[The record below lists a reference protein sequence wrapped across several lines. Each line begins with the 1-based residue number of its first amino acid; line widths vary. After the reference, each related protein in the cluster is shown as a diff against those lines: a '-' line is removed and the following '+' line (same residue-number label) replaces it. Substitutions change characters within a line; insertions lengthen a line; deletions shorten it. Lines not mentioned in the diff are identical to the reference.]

1 MTVRRTTLVAVAS
14 VAVGIT
20 LFAAPLTA
28 SAATTADRG
37 NGNSSHESGD
47 SNQGESHDH
56 EQSDRQA
63 GFSIGLWG
71 DQPYSDAGLAALPK
85 VIASINAQPLAFT
98 IFDGDIKSGSSP
110 CVDAQYDQAASTFA
124 QISWPSVYTP
134 GDNEWT
140 DCDRKKAGYWDPN
153 ERLAKIRTMFF
164 ATERSLGATTIEL
177 ERQNAQFPE
186 NARWSKGGVT
196 FITINTP
203 GTDNNYPQVDGSGAP
218 IDADGAKTADS
229 GKPQNGDLAEY
240 TARNAANLAWLE
252 AGFRDA
258 QRRGSKGIMIVQ
270 QADMWAT
277 NGDVITHYAD
287 EKAKLA
293 QLVAS
298 TKRPVVLVNGDS
310 HGYLLDNPLL
320 DGNGAQLPNFQRLIT
335 DGETAFG
342 WTKVDINA
350 NNKQVFTF
358 TRQVVAP

>member
-1 MTVRRTTLVAVAS
+1 MTPRRTTLVAVATM
-14 VAVGIT
+14 AVGIT
-20 LFAAPLTA
+20 LLAAPLSA
-28 SAATTADRG
+28 SATTAADRG
-37 NGNSSHESGD
+37 NGNESESSKSH
-47 SNQGESHDH
+47 GESQNH
-56 EQSDRQA
+56 EQSDRQT

-71 DQPYSDAGLAALPK
+71 DQPYGDAGLAALPK

-98 IFDGDIKSGSSP
+98 VFDGDIKSGSSP
-110 CVDAQYDQAASTFA
+110 CVDEQYSQAASTFA
-124 QISWPSVYTP
+124 QISWPTVYTP

-140 DCDRKKAGYWDPN
+140 DCDRKKAGYMDPN

-164 ATERSLGATTIEL
+164 TTERSLGATTIEL
-177 ERQNAQFPE
+177 ERQSAQFPE
-186 NARWSKGGVT
+186 NARWSKGGIT
-196 FITINTP
+196 FITVNTP
-203 GTDNNYPQVDGSGAP
+203 GTDNNYPQVDGSGDP
-218 IDADGAKTADS
+218 IDADGVKTSVS
-229 GKPQNGDLAEY
+229 GKPQNGNLDEY

-277 NGDVITHYAD
+277 NGDIITHYAD
-287 EKAKLA
+287 EKSKLA
-293 QLVAS
+293 QLVAG

-335 DGETAFG
+335 DGETNFG

-350 NNKQVFTF
+350 NDKQVFTF